1 MILPIHLYGHPALR
15 RKAEEIDKN
24 YPELE
29 KLISDMFATM
39 YKAEGI
45 GLAAPQVGKSIRL
58 LIIDTNSLGEDD
70 SQLVDFKRVVINP
83 KISPVND
90 DTVNV
95 EEGCLSI
102 PGIRE
107 NVVRYKTVKLDYY
120 NENFEPVSET
130 LSGFKAIVV
139 QHEFD
144 HLEGKLFTDRI
155 SSLKKHF
162 VNKKLNNIKKKKVV
176 PSYKAVY

>member
-15 RKAEEIDKN
+15 KKAEEIDN
-24 YPELE
+24 TYPELDQ
-29 KLISDMFATM
+29 LIGDMFETM

-45 GLAAPQVGKSIRL
+45 GLAAPQVGKGIRL
-58 LIIDTNSLGEDD
+58 LIIDTSSLGEDD
-70 SQLVDFKRVVINP
+70 PELADFKRVVINP
-83 KISPVND
+83 KIKPVSD
-90 DTVNV
+90 ECITV

-107 NVVRYKTVKLDYY
+107 NVQRHKTVQLDYL

-130 LSGFKAIVV
+130 LAGFKAIVV
-139 QHEFD
+139 QHEYD
-144 HLEGKLFTDRI
+144 HLEGKLFTDKI

-162 VNKKLNNIKKKKVV
+162 VNRKLNSIKNKKVI